1 MGFFDPRSLVGS
13 KKTSGLTDDKGKRQY
28 QIIAAVE
35 EAPNSG
41 GRGKT
46 GNITRLGN

>member
-13 KKTSGLTDDKGKRQY
+13 KKTSGLTDDNGKRQY

-41 GRGKT
+41 GRG